1 MPLFARRMTTP
12 VRLPQAPLLPRIALG
27 DREAT
32 RLCMER
38 YGMLVWSLARRFS
51 SDGSDAEDAVQEIFL
66 ELWKSASRFD
76 EKLASE
82 TTFVAMVARRKLIDR
97 RRARGRQVKGE
108 PIQDFGDLEPSIPA
122 VAEASAEVALA
133 ARAVAQLR
141 PDQRRVLVLSAR
153 DGLSHGEI
161 AETLGMPL
169 GTVKANARRALI
181 AVRAALFGAAPAP
194 EEMS

>member
-1 MPLFARRMTTP
+1 
-12 VRLPQAPLLPRIALG
+12 
-27 DREAT
+27 
-32 RLCMER
+32 MER

-51 SDGSDAEDAVQEIFL
+51 SDLSDAEDAVQEIFL
-66 ELWKSASRFD
+66 ELWRSAARFD
-76 EKLASE
+76 EKVASE

-97 RRARGRQVKGE
+97 RRARGRQIQGE
-108 PIQDFGDLEPSIPA
+108 PLHDFGELEPSVHA
-122 VAEASAEVALA
+122 TGEASAEVALA
-133 ARAVAQLR
+133 ARVVAELR

-161 AETLGMPL
+161 ADTLGMPL

-181 AVRAALFGAAPAP
+181 AVRAALFGAASVQ

>member
-1 MPLFARRMTTP
+1 
-12 VRLPQAPLLPRIALG
+12 
-27 DREAT
+27 
-32 RLCMER
+32 
-38 YGMLVWSLARRFS
+38 
-51 SDGSDAEDAVQEIFL
+51 
-66 ELWKSASRFD
+66 
-76 EKLASE
+76 
-82 TTFVAMVARRKLIDR
+82 MVARRTLIER